1 MEGILENEDL
11 LKQFAPTIVLGIKHE
26 QQHQELMLTDTKHV
40 FSENPLRP
48 IFMIEL
54 ESVSKKFGATI
65 ALHETDLC
73 IDAGRTTVLIGPS
86 GCGKSTILR
95 LIIGLLEPTTGTI
108 RIEGQRVSASS
119 VLALRRRIGYVIQE
133 GGLFAHL
140 TAAQNVFLMAK
151 HLNQPARQMRTRLRE
166 LCELTHFPEN
176 ALTRYP
182 VEHSGGLRQRV
193 SLMRTLMLQ
202 PNVLLLDEPLGAL
215 DPMVR
220 ARLQDELK
228 EIFQRLQQTI
238 VLVTHDMA
246 EAGFFANLIVLLN
259 EGRVV
264 QSGTLDDLRSR
275 PASTFVRDFLHAQ
288 RGLAAI

>member
-1 MEGILENEDL
+1 
-11 LKQFAPTIVLGIKHE
+11 
-26 QQHQELMLTDTKHV
+26 
-40 FSENPLRP
+40 
-48 IFMIEL
+48 MIEL

-119 VLALRRRIGYVIQE
+119 LLALRRRIGYVIQE

-140 TAAQNVFLMAK
+140 TAAQNVLLMAK
-151 HLNQPARQMRTRLRE
+151 HLNQPARQMQTRLHE

-182 VEHSGGLRQRV
+182 VELSGGQRQRV
-193 SLMRTLMLQ
+193 SLMRALMLQ
-202 PNVLLLDEPLGAL
+202 PSVLLLDEPLGAL

-220 ARLQDELK
+220 ARLQEELK
-228 EIFQRLQQTI
+228 EIFQRLQQTT
-238 VLVTHDMA
+238 VMVTHDMA

-288 RGLAAI
+288 RGLAAV

>member
-1 MEGILENEDL
+1 
-11 LKQFAPTIVLGIKHE
+11 
-26 QQHQELMLTDTKHV
+26 
-40 FSENPLRP
+40 
-48 IFMIEL
+48 MIEL
-54 ESVSKKFGATI
+54 KSVSKNFGTFI

-73 IDAGRTTVLIGPS
+73 FDAGETTALIGPS

-108 RIEGQRVSASS
+108 KIEGQRVSASK

-140 TAAQNVFLMAK
+140 TAAQNVLLMAK
-151 HLNQPARQMRTRLRE
+151 HLKRPLGEMHTRLSE

-182 VEHSGGLRQRV
+182 VELSGGQRQRV
-193 SLMRTLMLQ
+193 SLMRALMLQ
-202 PNVLLLDEPLGAL
+202 PSVLLLDEPLGAL

-220 ARLQDELK
+220 ARLQEELK
-228 EIFQRLQQTI
+228 EIFQRLQQTTL
-238 VLVTHDMA
+238 LVTHDMA
-246 EAGFFANLIVLLN
+246 EAGFLANRIVLLN

-264 QSGTLDDLRSR
+264 QSGTLDDLRTR
-275 PASTFVRDFLHAQ
+275 PASEFVSDFLHAQ
-288 RGLAAI
+288 RGLAEI